1 MPISP
6 VGHLHEEEMRW
17 EASSKPGETAQEGEP
32 WQAGDGAP
40 SRGFGYRNEPACGQE
55 QDDHYDSKKGDKDRG
70 RERRR
75 QEWEE
80 TGEHVCG
87 EVEES
92 AGRCW
97 RAPALTSYTHKK
109 NLGEVAVCVC
119 GSCFCYLRMTVN
131 VCVRSLAG
139 VYVGSTTLMLSSCI
153 SGSHSNLKGEYDLV
167 SGFHP
172 SQFVLF
178 HHRMKLQGDIRIYL
192 LDSCKSMDHMPD
204 APQWICERF
213 KALINVLTS
222 CYCY

>member
-6 VGHLHEEEMRW
+6 VGHLREEEMRW

-109 NLGEVAVCVC
+109 TLERSLCVYAGVVFVTYVWPWMCVC
-119 GSCFCYLRMTVN
+119 ARWRVFMLVRQPWCYQAAYLVPIATLKENTTSSVGFIQVSLFCFTTGWNFKVIFEFISWIAVN
-131 VCVRSLAG
+131 QW
-139 VYVGSTTLMLSSCI
+139 TTCQM
-153 SGSHSNLKGEYDLV
+153 HT
-167 SGFHP
+167 SGFVSVSKH
-172 SQFVLF
+172 
-178 HHRMKLQGDIRIYL
+178 L
-192 LDSCKSMDHMPD
+192 LMC
-204 APQWICERF
+204 
-213 KALINVLTS
+213 
-222 CYCY
+222 

>member
-1 MPISP
+1 MTISP
-6 VGHLHEEEMRW
+6 VGHLREEEMRW

-40 SRGFGYRNEPACGQE
+40 SRGFGYRNKPACGQE

-92 AGRCW
+92 AGRRW
-97 RAPALTSYTHKK
+97 RAPALTSHTHTK

-119 GSCFCYLRMTVN
+119 GSCFYYLYMTVN
-131 VCVRSLAG
+131 VCVCARWRVFMLVRQPWCYQAAYLVPIATLKENTTSSVGFIQVSLFCF
-139 VYVGSTTLMLSSCI
+139 TTGWNFKVTFEFI
-153 SGSHSNLKGEYDLV
+153 SWIAANQWTTCQMHP
-167 SGFHP
+167 SGFVSILKH
-172 SQFVLF
+172 
-178 HHRMKLQGDIRIYL
+178 L
-192 LDSCKSMDHMPD
+192 LMC
-204 APQWICERF
+204 
-213 KALINVLTS
+213 
-222 CYCY
+222 